1 MTAAAN
7 DAFNAKKPLLA
18 ERVQGIVKWFNVK
31 NGYGFI
37 NRNDT
42 RDDIFVHK
50 SAIKRNNP
58 LKVLRSVGDGEAVE
72 FDVVLG
78 EKGPEAANV
87 TGPGGEPVQG
97 SPYAIDKRRYRPRS
111 RRGSRRRGG
120 REHPPDPFAET
131 PTAGRTFSPWRY
143 NRRPKELPREVPKP
157 PPPACGMKAHR
168 DEDKGGH
175 DFGAVRK
182 PPRGYRSLYFRRRNG
197 WRPID
202 PQAARAAYR
211 SGRRGPS
218 NSSSES
224 DEKRDGKAGA
234 ESRRQSRPRRC
245 TSPAA
250 DTAEA
255 EMGLRMSCNERT
267 RAPKKDAATTRNNAF
282 AMGGGTDHE
291 KERKGIPRR
300 REERK

>member
-1 MTAAAN
+1 MTTAAN
-7 DAFNAKKPLLA
+7 DGFNAKKPVLA

-58 LKVLRSVGDGEAVE
+58 QKVLRSVGDGEAVE

-111 RRGSRRRGG
+111 RRSNRRRGG
-120 REHPPDPFAET
+120 RDHPPDAFAES
-131 PTAGRTFSPWRY
+131 PTAGRAFSPWRY
-143 NRRPKELPREVPKP
+143 NRRPKEVPRVVPKSP
-157 PPPACGMKAHR
+157 PPPACGQVHR
-168 DEDKGGH
+168 DQDKGCH

-182 PPRGYRSLYFRRRNG
+182 APRGYRSLYFRRRNG

-202 PQAARAAYR
+202 PEAARAAYR

-218 NSSSES
+218 NSSSDS
-224 DEKRDGKAGA
+224 DEQRDGGAGA
-234 ESRRQSRPRRC
+234 GSRTQSRPRRL
-245 TSPAA
+245 TSPPIDNAQ
-250 DTAEA
+250 E
-255 EMGLRMSCNERT
+255 EMGLRMGCNDKA
-267 RAPKKDAATTRNNAF
+267 RAPKKEAASTRNNAF
-282 AMGGGTDHE
+282 ATGGTDHE
-291 KERKGIPRR
+291 KERKGIQRR
-300 REERK
+300 RDERK